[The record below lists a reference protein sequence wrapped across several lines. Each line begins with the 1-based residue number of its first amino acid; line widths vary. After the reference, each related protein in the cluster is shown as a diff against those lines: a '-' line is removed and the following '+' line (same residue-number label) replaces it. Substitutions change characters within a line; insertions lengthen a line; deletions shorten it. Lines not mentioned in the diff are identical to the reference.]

1 MTRKPAR
8 SADFGL
14 QSAYRARLAH
24 ARCVFTEEG
33 RVSSYNEQVGKR
45 LRSIR
50 KQRGLSLQDVQ
61 RVSDQEFKAAVLG
74 AYERGERSLSLP
86 RLRRLADFYGVPVN
100 QLLPQEAGAEAPA
113 LPSLSGGIT
122 IDLNRIENLSGQDA
136 VIIERFLRGIQMLRQ
151 DFNGRVLTV
160 RGDDLRTLAMLL
172 DVSANDFSERLIELG
187 VTTEGS

>member
-1 MTRKPAR
+1 M
-8 SADFGL
+8 
-14 QSAYRARLAH
+14 
-24 ARCVFTEEG
+24 
-33 RVSSYNEQVGKR
+33 
-45 LRSIR
+45 
-50 KQRGLSLQDVQ
+50 
-61 RVSDQEFKAAVLG
+61 
-74 AYERGERSLSLP
+74 
-86 RLRRLADFYGVPVN
+86 
-100 QLLPQEAGAEAPA
+100 
-113 LPSLSGGIT
+113 PSLSGGIT